1 MFCSA
6 GKSPAHSATEDWY
19 LNGSK
24 KVQGTKSMNSDKLD
38 GMQMCHKKKR
48 VRLHITAVKRH
59 VSPIEIEEIH
69 DSDEK
74 DSENF
79 NDLRTRTA
87 CLL

>member
-1 MFCSA
+1 
-6 GKSPAHSATEDWY
+6 
-19 LNGSK
+19 
-24 KVQGTKSMNSDKLD
+24 MNSDKLD

-74 DSENF
+74 DGENF

-87 CLL
+87 